1 MKIDAGRLRDE
12 PEISLTPLIDVVF
25 TLIIFFVVTTTF
37 DSRAALQVKLPQ
49 ASAREVTDP
58 SDALLIQIDAKGR
71 YFVGASEVL
80 KSDPASLREAIVRVA
95 GDKRDQTVLL
105 RADANT
111 PHQSV
116 VTAMDVLGKL
126 GFARLSIATAP
137 EPDA

>member
-71 YFVGASEVL
+71 YFVGANEVL

-95 GDKRDQTVLL
+95 GDAREQPVLL

-111 PHQSV
+111 PHQAV

-126 GFARLSIATAP
+126 GFARLSIATAA
-137 EPDA
+137 EPDE

>member
-1 MKIDAGRLRDE
+1 MKIDVGRLRDE

-58 SDALLIQIDAKGR
+58 NDALLIQIDAKGR

-95 GDKRDQTVLL
+95 GAQREQTVLL

-111 PHQSV
+111 PHQYV

-137 EPDA
+137 EPDE